1 MRVSLRKPRSGLATS
16 NPTQHPTPVLLNRIA
31 ILLLLVLPLGQA
43 AKRTGAVVTVHPLA
57 TKAAEQAFERGG
69 NAVDA
74 AVAAA
79 LTLGVV
85 DGFNS
90 GIGGGCFMLI
100 RKPDGTFV
108 AIDGRETAPQ
118 KASRDMFLR
127 DGKADPDLSR
137 TGALAIGVPGA
148 LAAYELAIREHGNID
163 LAEHLGQA
171 AAIAEKGFALDK
183 AYLRR
188 LGQAVE
194 KLRQFPDSAR
204 IFLDPDGNAWPSG
217 HSLKQPD
224 LARSYRKIARHT
236 ADWFYRGPFALKTE
250 EWMLANGG
258 LITRTDLAAYKARRR
273 EPVRSTY
280 RGFEIVGFPP
290 PSSGG
295 VHVAQILNILETFDL
310 RSMPPNSPRFVHHVA
325 EAMRLAF
332 ADRAHWLG
340 DADFAPVPKGLAS
353 KKYAS
358 ELARRIHPDKVTN
371 VERHSTPPDADTNL
385 FGKHT
390 THFSATDSDGWWV
403 ACTATVNTT
412 FGSGVVLPGTGIV
425 MNNEMD
431 DFSAQP
437 GTPNAFGLIGAEAN
451 AVAPGKRPLSSMSP
465 TIVLRDGKPVFTV
478 GAAGGP
484 TIISQAVLAIIH
496 FIDHGMTPAKALGQA
511 RFHHQWKP
519 NRLLV
524 EKALGQATIDAL
536 RGMGHTVKVT
546 DSLGAA
552 QAIGLGQAGKPF
564 SGAADPRGR
573 GVFGVSGEQ

>member
-1 MRVSLRKPRSGLATS
+1 MALRC
-16 NPTQHPTPVLLNRIA
+16 
-31 ILLLLVLPLGQA
+31 LLLLLLALPLGQA
-43 AKRTGAVVTVHPLA
+43 AEKTGAVVTVHPLA
-57 TKAAEQAFERGG
+57 TKAAEYAFIQGG

-74 AVAAA
+74 AVAVA

-118 KASRDMFLR
+118 KASRDMFLH

-148 LAAYELAIREHGNID
+148 LAAYDLAIREHGNID

-188 LGQAVE
+188 LGQAVK

-204 IFLDPDGNAWPSG
+204 IFLGPDGNAWPSG

-224 LARSYRKIARHT
+224 LARSYRKIARHPT
-236 ADWFYRGPFALKTE
+236 DWFYRGPFALKTE

-258 LITRTDLAAYKARRR
+258 LISRADLAAYKARRR

-524 EKALGQATIDAL
+524 EKALGQATIDEL
-536 RGMGHTVKVT
+536 RKMGHTVKVT
-546 DSLGAA
+546 DSIGAA
-552 QAIGLGQAGKPF
+552 QALGLGQAGRPF
-564 SGAADPRGR
+564 TGAADPRGR
-573 GVFGVSGEQ
+573 GVFSVTP

>member
-1 MRVSLRKPRSGLATS
+1 MALRC
-16 NPTQHPTPVLLNRIA
+16 
-31 ILLLLVLPLGQA
+31 LLLLLLTLPLGQA
-43 AKRTGAVVTVHPLA
+43 AEKTGAVVTVHPLA
-57 TKAAEQAFERGG
+57 TKAAEQAFKQGG

-74 AVAAA
+74 TVAAA

-100 RKPDGTFV
+100 RKPDGTLV

-118 KASRDMFLR
+118 KASRDMFLQ
-127 DGKADPDLSR
+127 DGKADPGLSR

-148 LAAYELAIREHGNID
+148 LAAYDLAIREHGNID

-188 LGQAVE
+188 LGQAVK

-204 IFLDPDGNAWPSG
+204 IFLGPDGNAWPSG

-258 LITRTDLAAYKARRR
+258 LISRADLAAYKAKRR

-310 RSMPPNSPRFVHHVA
+310 RSMPSKLSP
-325 EAMRLAF
+325 L
-332 ADRAHWLG
+332 
-340 DADFAPVPKGLAS
+340 
-353 KKYAS
+353 
-358 ELARRIHPDKVTN
+358 
-371 VERHSTPPDADTNL
+371 
-385 FGKHT
+385 
-390 THFSATDSDGWWV
+390 
-403 ACTATVNTT
+403 
-412 FGSGVVLPGTGIV
+412 
-425 MNNEMD
+425 
-431 DFSAQP
+431 
-437 GTPNAFGLIGAEAN
+437 
-451 AVAPGKRPLSSMSP
+451 RP
-465 TIVLRDGKPVFTV
+465 
-478 GAAGGP
+478 
-484 TIISQAVLAIIH
+484 
-496 FIDHGMTPAKALGQA
+496 
-511 RFHHQWKP
+511 
-519 NRLLV
+519 
-524 EKALGQATIDAL
+524 
-536 RGMGHTVKVT
+536 
-546 DSLGAA
+546 
-552 QAIGLGQAGKPF
+552 
-564 SGAADPRGR
+564 PRGR
-573 GVFGVSGEQ
+573 GHAARLCRPRALAGRR

>member
-1 MRVSLRKPRSGLATS
+1 MALRC
-16 NPTQHPTPVLLNRIA
+16 
-31 ILLLLVLPLGQA
+31 LLLLLLALPLGQA
-43 AKRTGAVVTVHPLA
+43 AEKTGAVVTVHPLA
-57 TKAAEQAFERGG
+57 TKAAEYAFIQGG

-74 AVAAA
+74 SVAAA

-118 KASRDMFLR
+118 KASRDMFLH

-148 LAAYELAIREHGNID
+148 LAAYDLAIREHGNID

-188 LGQAVE
+188 LDQAVE

-204 IFLDPDGNAWPSG
+204 IFLGPDGNAWPSG

-258 LITRTDLAAYKARRR
+258 LISRADLAAYKARRR

-496 FIDHGMTPAKALGQA
+496 FIDHGMTPAKALSQA

-524 EKALGQATIDAL
+524 EKALGQATIDEL
-536 RGMGHTVKVT
+536 RKMGHTVKVT
-546 DSLGAA
+546 DSIGAA
-552 QAIGLGQAGKPF
+552 QALGLGQAGRPF
-564 SGAADPRGR
+564 TGAADPRGR
-573 GVFGVSGEQ
+573 GVFSVTP

>member
-1 MRVSLRKPRSGLATS
+1 MLIRVFL
-16 NPTQHPTPVLLNRIA
+16 
-31 ILLLLVLPLGQA
+31 ILLLGLPLGQA
-43 AKRTGAVVTVHPLA
+43 AERTGAAVTVHPLA
-57 TKAAEQAFERGG
+57 TKAAMNAFERGG

-100 RKPDGTFV
+100 RKPDGSFA
-108 AIDGRETAPQ
+108 AIDGRETAPGA
-118 KASRDMFLR
+118 ASRDMYLR
-127 DGKADPDLSR
+127 GGKAKAELSQ

-148 LAAYELAIREHGNID
+148 LAAYDLAIRDHGNLS

-171 AAIAEKGFALDK
+171 ATIAGQGFALDNT
-183 AYLRR
+183 YSRR
-188 LGQAVE
+188 LGQVVK
-194 KLRQFPDSAR
+194 KLRKFPGSAR
-204 IFLDPDGNAWPSG
+204 IFLDADGNAWPSG
-217 HSLKQPD
+217 HRLKQPD
-224 LARSYRKIARHT
+224 LAKSYRNIARHS

-250 EWMLANGG
+250 LWMSDNGG
-258 LITRTDLAAYKARRR
+258 LITHDDFASYKAKRRA
-273 EPVRSTY
+273 PVRTTY
-280 RGFEIVGFPP
+280 RGYEIVGFPP

-295 VHVAQILNILETFDL
+295 VHVAQILNILEVFDL
-310 RSMPPNSPRFVHHVA
+310 ASMAPDSVEFVHLVT
-325 EAMRLAF
+325 EAIRLAF

-353 KKYAS
+353 KKYARQ
-358 ELARRIHPDKVTN
+358 LAKKIDPTKAAIIGA
-371 VERHSTPPDADTNL
+371 HSTPPDASTDL

-390 THFSATDSDGWWV
+390 THFSAADSDGWWV

-412 FGSGVVLPGTGIV
+412 FGSGVVIPGSGIV

-431 DFSAQP
+431 DFSAQL
-437 GTPNAFGLIGAEAN
+437 GTPNVFGLIGAEAN

-484 TIISQAVLAIIH
+484 TIITQVVLAIVQV
-496 FIDHGMTPAKALGQA
+496 IDFGKSPAEALGQA

-519 NRLLV
+519 DRLLV
-524 EKALGQATIDAL
+524 EKKLGQAAIDAL
-536 RGMGHTVKVT
+536 RAKGHTVKVT
-546 DSLGAA
+546 GSIGTA
-552 QAIGLGQAGKPF
+552 QAIGLGQGGKPF
-564 SGAADPRGR
+564 TGAPDPRGR
-573 GVFGVSGEQ
+573 GVFGVTVSGER

>member
-1 MRVSLRKPRSGLATS
+1 MALRC
-16 NPTQHPTPVLLNRIA
+16 
-31 ILLLLVLPLGQA
+31 LLLLLLALPLGQA
-43 AKRTGAVVTVHPLA
+43 AEKTGAVVTVHRLA
-57 TKAAEQAFERGG
+57 TKAAEYAFIQGG

-118 KASRDMFLR
+118 KASRDMFLH

-148 LAAYELAIREHGNID
+148 LAAYDLAIREHGNID

-188 LGQAVE
+188 LDQAVE

-204 IFLDPDGNAWPSG
+204 IFLGPDGNAWPIG

-224 LARSYRKIARHT
+224 LARSYRKIARHPT
-236 ADWFYRGPFALKTE
+236 DWFYRGPFALKTE

-258 LITRTDLAAYKARRR
+258 LISRADLAAYKARRR

-496 FIDHGMTPAKALGQA
+496 FIDLGMTPAKALSQA

-524 EKALGQATIDAL
+524 EKALGQATIDEL
-536 RGMGHTVKVT
+536 RKMGHTVKVT
-546 DSLGAA
+546 DSIGAA
-552 QAIGLGQAGKPF
+552 QALGLGQAGRPF
-564 SGAADPRGR
+564 TGAADPRGR
-573 GVFGVSGEQ
+573 GVFSVTP

>member
-1 MRVSLRKPRSGLATS
+1 M
-16 NPTQHPTPVLLNRIA
+16 LNRIA

-148 LAAYELAIREHGNID
+148 LAAYDLAIREHGNID
-163 LAEHLGQA
+163 LAKHLGQA
-171 AAIAEKGFALDK
+171 ATIAEEGFALDK

>member
-1 MRVSLRKPRSGLATS
+1 MALRC
-16 NPTQHPTPVLLNRIA
+16 
-31 ILLLLVLPLGQA
+31 LLLLLLALPLGQA
-43 AKRTGAVVTVHPLA
+43 AEKTGAVVTVHPLA
-57 TKAAEQAFERGG
+57 TKAAEQAFKQGG

-74 AVAAA
+74 TVAAA

-118 KASRDMFLR
+118 KASRDMFLH
-127 DGKADPDLSR
+127 DGKADPGLSR

-148 LAAYELAIREHGNID
+148 LAAYDLAIREHGNID

-188 LGQAVE
+188 LGQAVK

-204 IFLDPDGNAWPSG
+204 IFLGPDGNAWPSG

-224 LARSYRKIARHT
+224 LARSYRKIARHPT
-236 ADWFYRGPFALKTE
+236 DWFYRGPFALKTE

-258 LITRTDLAAYKARRR
+258 LISRADLAAYKARRR

-524 EKALGQATIDAL
+524 EKALGQATIDEL
-536 RGMGHTVKVT
+536 RKMGHTVKVT
-546 DSLGAA
+546 DSIGAA
-552 QAIGLGQAGKPF
+552 QALGLGQAGRPF
-564 SGAADPRGR
+564 TGAADPRGR
-573 GVFGVSGEQ
+573 GVFSVTP

>member
-1 MRVSLRKPRSGLATS
+1 MALRC
-16 NPTQHPTPVLLNRIA
+16 
-31 ILLLLVLPLGQA
+31 LLLLLLALPLGQA
-43 AKRTGAVVTVHPLA
+43 AEKTGAVVTVHPLA
-57 TKAAEQAFERGG
+57 TKAAEQAFKQGG

-74 AVAAA
+74 TVAAA

-118 KASRDMFLR
+118 KASRDMFLH

-148 LAAYELAIREHGNID
+148 LAAYDLAIREHGNID

-188 LGQAVE
+188 LDQAVE

-204 IFLDPDGNAWPSG
+204 IFLGPDGNAWPSG

-258 LITRTDLAAYKARRR
+258 LISRADLAAYKARRR

-524 EKALGQATIDAL
+524 EKALGQATIDEL
-536 RGMGHTVKVT
+536 RKMGHTVKVT
-546 DSLGAA
+546 DSIGAA
-552 QAIGLGQAGKPF
+552 QALGLGQAGRPF
-564 SGAADPRGR
+564 TGAADPRGR
-573 GVFGVSGEQ
+573 GVFSVTP

>member
-1 MRVSLRKPRSGLATS
+1 MALRC
-16 NPTQHPTPVLLNRIA
+16 
-31 ILLLLVLPLGQA
+31 LLLLLLALPLGQA
-43 AKRTGAVVTVHPLA
+43 AEKTGAVVTVHPLA
-57 TKAAEQAFERGG
+57 TKAAEYAFIQGG

-100 RKPDGTFV
+100 RKPNGTFE

-118 KASRDMFLR
+118 KASRDMFLH
-127 DGKADPDLSR
+127 DGKADPGLSR

-148 LAAYELAIREHGNID
+148 LAAYDLAIREHGNID

-188 LGQAVE
+188 LDQAVE

-204 IFLDPDGNAWPSG
+204 IFLGPDGNAWPIG

-224 LARSYRKIARHT
+224 LARSYRKIARHPT
-236 ADWFYRGPFALKTE
+236 DWFYRGQFALKTE

-258 LITRTDLAAYKARRR
+258 LISRADLAAYKARRR

-524 EKALGQATIDAL
+524 EKALGQATIDEL
-536 RGMGHTVKVT
+536 RKMGHTVKVT
-546 DSLGAA
+546 DSIGAA
-552 QAIGLGQAGKPF
+552 QALGLGQAGRPF
-564 SGAADPRGR
+564 TGAADPRGR
-573 GVFGVSGEQ
+573 GVFSVTP

>member
-1 MRVSLRKPRSGLATS
+1 MALRC
-16 NPTQHPTPVLLNRIA
+16 
-31 ILLLLVLPLGQA
+31 LLLLLLALPLGQA
-43 AKRTGAVVTVHPLA
+43 AEKTGAVVTVHPLA
-57 TKAAEQAFERGG
+57 TKAAEYAFIQGG

-118 KASRDMFLR
+118 KASRDMFLH

-148 LAAYELAIREHGNID
+148 LAAYNLAIREHGNID

-188 LGQAVE
+188 LDQAVE
-194 KLRQFPDSAR
+194 KLRQFPDSAS
-204 IFLDPDGNAWPSG
+204 IFLGPDGNAWPIG

-224 LARSYRKIARHT
+224 LARSYRKIARHPT
-236 ADWFYRGPFALKTE
+236 DWFYRGPFALKTE
-250 EWMLANGG
+250 EWMLTNGG
-258 LITRTDLAAYKARRR
+258 LISRADLAAYKARRR

-358 ELARRIHPDKVTN
+358 ELARRIHPDKVTD

-465 TIVLRDGKPVFTV
+465 TIVLHDGKPVFTV

-496 FIDHGMTPAKALGQA
+496 FIDHGMTPSKALGQA

-524 EKALGQATIDAL
+524 EEALGQATIDAL
-536 RGMGHTVKVT
+536 RNMGHTIKVT
-546 DSLGAA
+546 DSIGAA
-552 QAIGLGQAGKPF
+552 QALGLGLAGRPF
-564 SGAADPRGR
+564 TGAADPRGR
-573 GVFGVSGEQ
+573 GVFSVTP

>member
-1 MRVSLRKPRSGLATS
+1 M
-16 NPTQHPTPVLLNRIA
+16 LNRVI
-31 ILLLLVLPLGQA
+31 ILLLLVLPPGQA
-43 AKRTGAVVTVHPLA
+43 AERTGAAVTVHPLA
-57 TKAAEQAFERGG
+57 TKAAQKVFQQGG

-100 RKPDGTFV
+100 RKPDGSFA
-108 AIDGRETAPQ
+108 AIDGRETAPL
-118 KASRDMFLR
+118 KASRDMYLR
-127 DGKADPDLSR
+127 GGKAEPELSR

-148 LAAYELAIREHGNID
+148 LAAYDLAIREHGNID

-171 AAIAEKGFALDK
+171 ATIAEQGFELDD

-188 LGQAVE
+188 LGQVVK
-194 KLRQFPDSAR
+194 KLRQFPGSAK
-204 IFLDPDGNAWPSG
+204 IFLNAEGNSWPSG
-217 HSLKQPD
+217 HRLRQPD
-224 LARSYRKIARHT
+224 LARSYRKIAGHSG
-236 ADWFYRGPFALKTE
+236 DWFYRGPFALKTE
-250 EWMLANGG
+250 QWMSTNGG
-258 LITRTDLAAYKARRR
+258 LMTRDDFTHYEARRR
-273 EPVRSTY
+273 EPVRTTY
-280 RGFEIVGFPP
+280 RRHEIVGFPP

-295 VHVAQILNILETFDL
+295 VHVAQILNILEVFDL
-310 RSMPPNSPRFVHHVA
+310 RSMAPDSAGFVHLVT

-340 DADFAPVPKGLAS
+340 DADFAPVPRGLTS
-353 KKYAS
+353 KTYAHR
-358 ELARRIHPDKVTN
+358 LAKKIDPAKAATVDA
-371 VERHSTPPDADTNL
+371 HSTPSNAGTDL

-390 THFSATDSDGWWV
+390 THFTTADSDGWWV

-412 FGSGVVLPGTGIV
+412 FGSGVVIPGTGIV

-437 GTPNAFGLIGAEAN
+437 GAPNVFGLTGAEAN

-465 TIVLRDGKPVFTV
+465 TIVLRDGKPIFTI

-484 TIISQAVLAIIH
+484 TIITQVVLAIIQVVD
-496 FIDHGMTPAKALGQA
+496 FGKPPAEALGQA

-524 EKALGQATIDAL
+524 EKALGQAAIDAL
-536 RGMGHTVKVT
+536 RAKGHTVKVVNT
-546 DSLGAA
+546 LGAA
-552 QAIGLGQAGKPF
+552 QAIGLGEGGKPF
-564 SGAADPRGR
+564 TGSPDPRGR
-573 GVFGVSGEQ
+573 GVFGVSGK

>member
-1 MRVSLRKPRSGLATS
+1 MALRC
-16 NPTQHPTPVLLNRIA
+16 
-31 ILLLLVLPLGQA
+31 LLLLLLALPLGQA
-43 AKRTGAVVTVHPLA
+43 AEKTGAVVTVHPLA
-57 TKAAEQAFERGG
+57 TKAAEQAFKQGG

-74 AVAAA
+74 TVAAA

-118 KASRDMFLR
+118 KASRDMFLH
-127 DGKADPDLSR
+127 DGKADPGLSR

-148 LAAYELAIREHGNID
+148 LAAYDLAIREHGNID

-204 IFLDPDGNAWPSG
+204 IFLGPDGNAWPIG

-258 LITRTDLAAYKARRR
+258 LISRADLAAYKARRR

-524 EKALGQATIDAL
+524 EKALGQATIDEL
-536 RGMGHTVKVT
+536 RKMGHTVKVT
-546 DSLGAA
+546 DSIGAA
-552 QAIGLGQAGKPF
+552 QALGLGQAGRPF
-564 SGAADPRGR
+564 TGAADPRGR
-573 GVFGVSGEQ
+573 GVFSVTP

>member
-1 MRVSLRKPRSGLATS
+1 MALRC
-16 NPTQHPTPVLLNRIA
+16 
-31 ILLLLVLPLGQA
+31 LLLLLLALPLGQA
-43 AKRTGAVVTVHPLA
+43 AEKTGAVVTVHPLA
-57 TKAAEQAFERGG
+57 TKAAEQAFKQGG

-74 AVAAA
+74 TVAAA

-118 KASRDMFLR
+118 KASRDMFLH
-127 DGKADPDLSR
+127 DGKADPGLSR

-148 LAAYELAIREHGNID
+148 LAAYDLAIREHGNID

-188 LGQAVE
+188 LGQAVK

-204 IFLDPDGNAWPSG
+204 IFLGPDGNAWPIG

-224 LARSYRKIARHT
+224 LARSYRKIARHPT
-236 ADWFYRGPFALKTE
+236 DWFYRGPFALKTE

-258 LITRTDLAAYKARRR
+258 LISRADLAAYKARRR

-524 EKALGQATIDAL
+524 EKALGQATIDEL
-536 RGMGHTVKVT
+536 RKMGHTVKVT
-546 DSLGAA
+546 DSIGAA
-552 QAIGLGQAGKPF
+552 QALGLGQAGRPF
-564 SGAADPRGR
+564 TGAADPRGR
-573 GVFGVSGEQ
+573 GVFSVTP

>member
-1 MRVSLRKPRSGLATS
+1 MALRC
-16 NPTQHPTPVLLNRIA
+16 
-31 ILLLLVLPLGQA
+31 LLLLLLALPLGQA
-43 AKRTGAVVTVHPLA
+43 AEKTGAVVTVHPLA
-57 TKAAEQAFERGG
+57 TKAAKHAFKQGG

-74 AVAAA
+74 TVAAA

-118 KASRDMFLR
+118 KASRDMFLH

-148 LAAYELAIREHGNID
+148 LAAYDLAIREHGNID

-188 LGQAVE
+188 LDQAVE

-204 IFLDPDGNAWPSG
+204 IFLGPDGNAWPIG
-217 HSLKQPD
+217 YSLKQPD
-224 LARSYRKIARHT
+224 LARSYRKIARHPT
-236 ADWFYRGPFALKTE
+236 DWFYRGPFALKTE

-258 LITRTDLAAYKARRR
+258 LISRADLAAYKARRR

-280 RGFEIVGFPP
+280 RGYEIVGYPP
-290 PSSGG
+290 PRSGG
-295 VHVAQILNILETFDL
+295 GRVAQILNILETFDL

-496 FIDHGMTPAKALGQA
+496 FIDHGMTPAKALSQA

-524 EKALGQATIDAL
+524 EKALGQATIDEL
-536 RGMGHTVKVT
+536 RKMGHTVKVT
-546 DSLGAA
+546 DSIGAA
-552 QAIGLGQAGKPF
+552 QALGLGQAGRPF
-564 SGAADPRGR
+564 TGAADPRGR
-573 GVFGVSGEQ
+573 GVFSVTP

>member
-1 MRVSLRKPRSGLATS
+1 MRSDLATS
-16 NPTQHPTPVLLNRIA
+16 DPTQHAAPVLLNHIA
-31 ILLLLVLPLGQA
+31 ILLLLALPLGQA
-43 AKRTGAVVTVHPLA
+43 AQRTGAVVTVHPLA

-100 RKPDGTFV
+100 RKPNGTFM
-108 AIDGRETAPQ
+108 AIDGRETAPL

-127 DGKADPDLSR
+127 NGKAEPEWSR

-148 LAAYELAIREHGNID
+148 LAAYDLAIREHGNIN

-171 AAIAEKGFALDK
+171 ATIAEDGFMLDK

-188 LGQAVE
+188 LGQAVV
-194 KLRQFPDSAR
+194 KLRKFPESAR
-204 IFLDPDGNAWPSG
+204 IFLDPDGNTWPSG
-217 HSLKQPD
+217 HRLKQPD

-236 ADWFYRGPFALKTE
+236 ADWFYRGSFALKTE

-258 LITRTDLAAYKARRR
+258 LITRADLTAYKAKRRK
-273 EPVRSTY
+273 PVRSTY
-280 RGFEIVGFPP
+280 RSFEIVGFPP

-310 RSMPPNSPRFVHHVA
+310 RSTPPDSARFVHYVA
-325 EAMRLAF
+325 EAMQLAF

-340 DADFAPVPKGLAS
+340 DADFTPVPRGLAS
-353 KKYAS
+353 KQYAR
-358 ELARRIHPDKVTN
+358 ELAKRIRPDKVTKI
-371 VERHSTPPDADTNL
+371 EHHSTPPNADTDL

-390 THFSATDSDGWWV
+390 THFSTADSDGWWI
-403 ACTATVNTT
+403 ACTATVNTS
-412 FGSGVVLPGTGIV
+412 FGSGVVIPSSGIV

-437 GTPNAFGLIGAEAN
+437 GAPNAFGLIGAEAN

-465 TIVLRDGKPVFTV
+465 TIVLSDGKPVFTV

-484 TIISQAVLAIIH
+484 TIISQAVLAIVH
-496 FIDHGMTPAKALGQA
+496 FVDHDMSPGQALAQA

-519 NRLLV
+519 DRLLV
-524 EKALGQATIDAL
+524 EKALDQGTIDAL
-536 RGMGHTVKVT
+536 RAMGHTVKVT

-552 QAIGLGQAGKPF
+552 QAIGLGQAGQPF
-564 SGAADPRGR
+564 SGSADPRGR
-573 GVFGVSGEQ
+573 GVFKVSRK

>member
-1 MRVSLRKPRSGLATS
+1 MALRC
-16 NPTQHPTPVLLNRIA
+16 
-31 ILLLLVLPLGQA
+31 LLLLLLALPLGQA
-43 AKRTGAVVTVHPLA
+43 AEKTGAVVTVHPLA
-57 TKAAEQAFERGG
+57 TKAAEQAFKQGG

-74 AVAAA
+74 TVAAA

-118 KASRDMFLR
+118 KASRDMFLH

-148 LAAYELAIREHGNID
+148 LAAYDLAIREHGNID

-204 IFLDPDGNAWPSG
+204 IFLGPDGNAWPSG

-224 LARSYRKIARHT
+224 LARSYRKIARHPT
-236 ADWFYRGPFALKTE
+236 DWFYRGPFALKTE

-258 LITRTDLAAYKARRR
+258 LISRADLAAYKARRR

-340 DADFAPVPKGLAS
+340 DADFAPVPKGLSS

-524 EKALGQATIDAL
+524 EKALGQTTIDEL
-536 RGMGHTVKVT
+536 RKMGHTVKVT
-546 DSLGAA
+546 DSIGAA
-552 QAIGLGQAGKPF
+552 QALGLGQAGRPF
-564 SGAADPRGR
+564 TGAADPRGR
-573 GVFGVSGEQ
+573 GVFSVTP

>member
-1 MRVSLRKPRSGLATS
+1 M
-16 NPTQHPTPVLLNRIA
+16 LNRVV
-31 ILLLLVLPLGQA
+31 ILLLLVLPPGQA
-43 AKRTGAVVTVHPLA
+43 AERTGAAVTVHPLA
-57 TKAAEQAFERGG
+57 TKAAQKVFQQGG

-74 AVAAA
+74 TVAAA

-100 RKPDGTFV
+100 RKPDGTFS
-108 AIDGRETAPQ
+108 AIDGRETAPAA
-118 KASRDMFLR
+118 ASRDMYLR
-127 DGKADPDLSR
+127 GGKANPELSR

-148 LAAYELAIREHGNID
+148 LAAYDLAIREHGNLS

-171 AAIAEKGFALDK
+171 ATIAEQGFALDHS
-183 AYLRR
+183 YLHR
-188 LGQAVE
+188 LSQVVK
-194 KLRQFPDSAR
+194 KLRQFPGSAK
-204 IFLDPDGNAWPSG
+204 IFLNAEGNPWPSG
-217 HSLKQPD
+217 HRLRQPD
-224 LARSYRKIARHT
+224 LARSYRKIAGHSG
-236 ADWFYRGPFALKTE
+236 DWFYRGPFALKTE
-250 EWMLANGG
+250 QWMSTNGG
-258 LITRTDLAAYKARRR
+258 LMTRDDFAHYEARRR
-273 EPVRSTY
+273 EPVRTTY
-280 RGFEIVGFPP
+280 RRHEIVGFPP

-295 VHVAQILNILETFDL
+295 VHVAQILNILESFDL
-310 RSMPPNSPRFVHHVA
+310 RSMAPDSAGFVHLVT

-340 DADFAPVPKGLAS
+340 DADFSPVPRGLTS
-353 KKYAS
+353 KAY
-358 ELARRIHPDKVTN
+358 ARRLAKKIDPAKAARVDA
-371 VERHSTPPDADTNL
+371 HSTPPNAGTDL

-390 THFSATDSDGWWV
+390 THFTTADSDGWWV

-412 FGSGVVLPGTGIV
+412 FGSGAVIPGTGIV

-437 GTPNAFGLIGAEAN
+437 GAPNVFGLTGAEAN

-465 TIVLRDGKPVFTV
+465 TIVLQDGKPIFTV

-484 TIISQAVLAIIH
+484 TIITQVVLAIIQVVD
-496 FIDHGMTPAKALGQA
+496 FGKPPAEALGQA

-524 EKALGQATIDAL
+524 EKALGQAAIDTL
-536 RGMGHTVKVT
+536 RTKGHTVKVVNT
-546 DSLGAA
+546 LGAA

-564 SGAADPRGR
+564 TGSPDPRGR
-573 GVFGVSGEQ
+573 GVFGVSGK

>member
-1 MRVSLRKPRSGLATS
+1 MTLRC
-16 NPTQHPTPVLLNRIA
+16 
-31 ILLLLVLPLGQA
+31 LLLLLLTLPLGQA
-43 AKRTGAVVTVHPLA
+43 AEKTGAVVTVHPLA
-57 TKAAEQAFERGG
+57 TKAAEQAFKQGG

-74 AVAAA
+74 TVAAA

-118 KASRDMFLR
+118 KASRDMFLH

-148 LAAYELAIREHGNID
+148 LAAYDLAIREHGNID

-188 LGQAVE
+188 LDQAVE

-204 IFLDPDGNAWPSG
+204 IFLGPDGNAWPSG

-258 LITRTDLAAYKARRR
+258 LISRADLAAYKARRR

-524 EKALGQATIDAL
+524 EKALGQATIDEL
-536 RGMGHTVKVT
+536 RKMGHTVKVT
-546 DSLGAA
+546 DSIGAA
-552 QAIGLGQAGKPF
+552 QALGLGQAGRPF
-564 SGAADPRGR
+564 TGAADPRGR
-573 GVFGVSGEQ
+573 GVFSVTP

>member
-1 MRVSLRKPRSGLATS
+1 MALRC
-16 NPTQHPTPVLLNRIA
+16 
-31 ILLLLVLPLGQA
+31 LLLLLLALPLGQA
-43 AKRTGAVVTVHPLA
+43 AEKTGAVVTVHPLA
-57 TKAAEQAFERGG
+57 TKAAEHAFIQGG

-118 KASRDMFLR
+118 KASRDMFLH
-127 DGKADPDLSR
+127 DGKADPELSR

-148 LAAYELAIREHGNID
+148 LAAYDLAIREHGNID

-188 LGQAVE
+188 LDQAVE

-204 IFLDPDGNAWPSG
+204 IFLGPDGNAWPIG
-217 HSLKQPD
+217 HSLKQLD
-224 LARSYRKIARHT
+224 LARSYRKIARHPT
-236 ADWFYRGPFALKTE
+236 DWFYRGPFALKTE

-258 LITRTDLAAYKARRR
+258 LISRADLAAYKARRR

-340 DADFAPVPKGLAS
+340 DADFASVPKGLAS

-371 VERHSTPPDADTNL
+371 IERHSTPPDADTNL

-465 TIVLRDGKPVFTV
+465 TFVLRDCKPVFTV

-524 EKALGQATIDAL
+524 EKALGQATIDEL
-536 RGMGHTVKVT
+536 RKMGHTIKVT
-546 DSLGAA
+546 DSIGAA
-552 QAIGLGQAGKPF
+552 QALGLGQAGRPF
-564 SGAADPRGR
+564 TGAADPRGR
-573 GVFGVSGEQ
+573 GVFSVTP

>member
-1 MRVSLRKPRSGLATS
+1 MALRC
-16 NPTQHPTPVLLNRIA
+16 
-31 ILLLLVLPLGQA
+31 LLLLLLALPLGQA
-43 AKRTGAVVTVHPLA
+43 AEKTGAVVTVHPLA
-57 TKAAEQAFERGG
+57 TKAAEYAFIQGG

-100 RKPDGTFV
+100 RKPNGTFE

-118 KASRDMFLR
+118 KASRDMFLH
-127 DGKADPDLSR
+127 DGKADPGLSR

-148 LAAYELAIREHGNID
+148 LAAYDLAIREHGNID

-188 LGQAVE
+188 LDQAVE

-204 IFLDPDGNAWPSG
+204 IFLGPDGNAWPIG

-224 LARSYRKIARHT
+224 LARSYRKIARHPT
-236 ADWFYRGPFALKTE
+236 DWFYRGQFALKTE

-258 LITRTDLAAYKARRR
+258 LISRADLAAYKARRR

-280 RGFEIVGFPP
+280 RSFEIVGFPP

-390 THFSATDSDGWWV
+390 THFSATDSGGWWV

-524 EKALGQATIDAL
+524 EKALGQATIDEL
-536 RGMGHTVKVT
+536 RKMGHTIKVT
-546 DSLGAA
+546 DSIGAA
-552 QAIGLGQAGKPF
+552 QALGLGQAGRPF
-564 SGAADPRGR
+564 TGAADPRGR
-573 GVFGVSGEQ
+573 GVFSVTP

>member
-1 MRVSLRKPRSGLATS
+1 MTLRCL
-16 NPTQHPTPVLLNRIA
+16 
-31 ILLLLVLPLGQA
+31 ILLLLTLPLGQA
-43 AKRTGAVVTVHPLA
+43 AEKTGAVVTVHPLA
-57 TKAAEQAFERGG
+57 TKAAEQAFKQGG

-74 AVAAA
+74 TVAAA

-118 KASRDMFLR
+118 KASRDMFLH
-127 DGKADPDLSR
+127 DGKADPGLSR

-148 LAAYELAIREHGNID
+148 LAAYDLAIREHGNID

-183 AYLRR
+183 AYRRR

-204 IFLDPDGNAWPSG
+204 IFLGPDGNAWPSG

-250 EWMLANGG
+250 EWMLANEG
-258 LITRTDLAAYKARRR
+258 LISRADLAAYKARRR

-524 EKALGQATIDAL
+524 EKALGQATIDEL
-536 RGMGHTVKVT
+536 RKMGHTVKVT
-546 DSLGAA
+546 DSIGAA
-552 QAIGLGQAGKPF
+552 QALGLGQAGRPF
-564 SGAADPRGR
+564 TGAADPRGR
-573 GVFGVSGEQ
+573 GVFSVTP

>member
-1 MRVSLRKPRSGLATS
+1 MALRC
-16 NPTQHPTPVLLNRIA
+16 
-31 ILLLLVLPLGQA
+31 LLLLLLALPLGQA
-43 AKRTGAVVTVHPLA
+43 AEKTGAVVTVHPLA
-57 TKAAEQAFERGG
+57 TKAAEYAFIQGG

-118 KASRDMFLR
+118 KASRDMFLH

-148 LAAYELAIREHGNID
+148 LAAYDLAIREHGNID

-188 LGQAVE
+188 LDQAVE

-204 IFLDPDGNAWPSG
+204 IFLGPDGNAWPSG

-258 LITRTDLAAYKARRR
+258 LISRADLAAYKARRR

-280 RGFEIVGFPP
+280 RGFEIIGFPP

-358 ELARRIHPDKVTN
+358 ELARRIHPDKVTD
-371 VERHSTPPDADTNL
+371 VERHSMPPDADTNL

-412 FGSGVVLPGTGIV
+412 FGSGVVIPGTGIV

-524 EKALGQATIDAL
+524 EKALGQATIDEL
-536 RGMGHTVKVT
+536 RKMGHTVKVT
-546 DSLGAA
+546 DSIGAA
-552 QAIGLGQAGKPF
+552 QALGLGQAGRPF
-564 SGAADPRGR
+564 TGAADPRGR
-573 GVFGVSGEQ
+573 GVFSVTP

>member
-1 MRVSLRKPRSGLATS
+1 MALRC
-16 NPTQHPTPVLLNRIA
+16 
-31 ILLLLVLPLGQA
+31 LLLLLLALPLGQA
-43 AKRTGAVVTVHPLA
+43 AEKTGAVVTVHPLA
-57 TKAAEQAFERGG
+57 TKAAEQAFKQGG

-118 KASRDMFLR
+118 KASRDMFLH

-137 TGALAIGVPGA
+137 TGAHAIGVPGA
-148 LAAYELAIREHGNID
+148 LAAYDLAIREHGNID

-188 LGQAVE
+188 LDQAVE

-204 IFLDPDGNAWPSG
+204 IFLGPDGNAWPIG

-224 LARSYRKIARHT
+224 LARSYRKIARHPT
-236 ADWFYRGPFALKTE
+236 DWFYRGPFALKTE

-258 LITRTDLAAYKARRR
+258 LISRADLAAYKARRR

-524 EKALGQATIDAL
+524 EKALGQATIDEL
-536 RGMGHTVKVT
+536 RKMGHTVKVT
-546 DSLGAA
+546 DSIGAA
-552 QAIGLGQAGKPF
+552 QALGLGQAGRPF
-564 SGAADPRGR
+564 TGAADPRGR
-573 GVFGVSGEQ
+573 GVFSVTP

>member
-1 MRVSLRKPRSGLATS
+1 MALRC
-16 NPTQHPTPVLLNRIA
+16 
-31 ILLLLVLPLGQA
+31 LLLLLLALPLGQA
-43 AKRTGAVVTVHPLA
+43 AEKTGAVVTVHPLA
-57 TKAAEQAFERGG
+57 TKAAEQAFKQGG

-74 AVAAA
+74 TVAAA

-118 KASRDMFLR
+118 KASRDMFLH
-127 DGKADPDLSR
+127 DGKADPGLSR

-148 LAAYELAIREHGNID
+148 LAAYDLAIREHGNID

-188 LGQAVE
+188 LGQAVK

-204 IFLDPDGNAWPSG
+204 IFLGPDGNAWPIG

-224 LARSYRKIARHT
+224 LARSYRKIARHPT
-236 ADWFYRGPFALKTE
+236 DWFYRGPFALKTE

-258 LITRTDLAAYKARRR
+258 LISRADLAAYKARRR

-524 EKALGQATIDAL
+524 EKALGQATIDEL
-536 RGMGHTVKVT
+536 RKMGHTVKVT
-546 DSLGAA
+546 DSIGAA
-552 QAIGLGQAGKPF
+552 QALGLGQAGRPF
-564 SGAADPRGR
+564 TGAADPRGR
-573 GVFGVSGEQ
+573 GVFSITP